1 MVRPIGLEPT
11 RRKTLDPK
19 SSASTNF
26 ATGARAVAKVMNNIL
41 FLLVWSRFFAFQ
53 RNILHV
59 QVLIL
64 WRSWLCVLI
73 AMAEFVLQS
82 FVAIHSKNR
91 EATILEGF
99 GQSKEHH
106 PQRTFGGLADGKQHL
121 GERENV
127 TGDADAKHYHARS
140 ERQTLQP
147 LFHAANGLFH
157 CQCPV
162 VRLLRSICPLWALA
176 WLVIVVCLSCA
187 LRMRRANS
195 MMVSFPRRKSSWE
208 MSTR

>member
-1 MVRPIGLEPT
+1 MLCLNLKIVKTLFCNFLFCFSWTPGQCEEPVEAFLTACCQRREWKILTAYIQAVRISLVRPIGLEPT

-106 PQRTFGGLADGKQHL
+106 PQR
-121 GERENV
+121 
-127 TGDADAKHYHARS
+127 
-140 ERQTLQP
+140 
-147 LFHAANGLFH
+147 
-157 CQCPV
+157 C
-162 VRLLRSICPLWALA
+162 LLYTSP
-176 WLVIVVCLSCA
+176 S
-187 LRMRRANS
+187 
-195 MMVSFPRRKSSWE
+195 PRD
-208 MSTR
+208 